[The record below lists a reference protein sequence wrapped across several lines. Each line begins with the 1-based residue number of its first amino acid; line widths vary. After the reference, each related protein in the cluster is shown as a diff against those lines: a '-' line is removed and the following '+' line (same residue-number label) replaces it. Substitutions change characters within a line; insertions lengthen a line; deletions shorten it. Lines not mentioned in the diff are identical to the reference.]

1 MEWVKSSHSG
11 PNGGDC
17 VEWAPGHGSAHGV
30 IHVRD
35 TKQTDGPVLM
45 LSPEA
50 FAGLVTFARNT
61 DVG

>member
-17 VEWAPGHGSAHGV
+17 VEWAPGHASAHGV
-30 IHVRD
+30 IPVRD
-35 TKQTDGPVLM
+35 SKQTDGPGLM

-50 FAGLVTFARNT
+50 FAGLIRFARNT
-61 DVG
+61 EAG